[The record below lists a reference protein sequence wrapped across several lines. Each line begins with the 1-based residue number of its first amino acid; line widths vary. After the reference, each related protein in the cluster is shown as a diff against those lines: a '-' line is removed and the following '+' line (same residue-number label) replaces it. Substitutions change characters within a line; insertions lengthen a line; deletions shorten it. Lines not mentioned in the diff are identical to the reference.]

1 MVNQRS
7 SAPALSDIPDAT
19 VARLPLYQRALIR
32 LRDDKAV
39 TVSSEELAQLTGV
52 NGAKVRK
59 DLSYLG
65 SYGVRGVG
73 YDAEYLLYQ
82 ISRELGLTQD
92 WRVLIVGAG
101 NLGRALASYAGF
113 ATRGFE
119 VVAVLDSDPK
129 LIGQRLPGSETAV
142 APATD
147 LETLVQKLRPDMAVI
162 ATPVEVAQQI
172 CDRLVDCGISGIL
185 NFAPTVLQAP
195 DHVEVREVD
204 LGLEL
209 QILAFH
215 EQQRQHEASNPET
228 ADIDLRTSIET
239 VRSAR

>member
-1 MVNQRS
+1 MVDQRS
-7 SAPALSDIPDAT
+7 GAPALTGIPDAT
-19 VARLPLYQRALIR
+19 VARLPLYQRALIQ
-32 LRDDKAV
+32 LRDDDAA

-52 NGAKVRK
+52 TGAKLRK
-59 DLSYLG
+59 DLSFLG

-73 YDAEYLLYQ
+73 YDVEYLLYQ

-119 VVAVLDSDPK
+119 VVAVLDSDPN
-129 LIGQRLPGSETAV
+129 LIGQPLADSETTVTAE
-142 APATD
+142 AD
-147 LETLVQKLRPDMAVI
+147 LEQLSRQLRPDMAVI
-162 ATPVEVAQQI
+162 ATPAEVAQEI
-172 CDRLVDCGISGIL
+172 CDRLVACDISGIL
-185 NFAPTVLQAP
+185 NFAPTVLNAP
-195 DHVEVREVD
+195 DHVDVREVD

-215 EQQRQHEASNPET
+215 EQQRQHGART
-228 ADIDLRTSIET
+228 ARQPDIDLRTP
-239 VRSAR
+239 VAPGRSPR